1 MNKSIPNFDKKKAI
15 LAVLTLISIFIWY
28 NGLRFSLKK
37 KNSATSGYLEIS
49 SAGQKIK
56 QKKRAGYKDW
66 GRDPFVITQTPASHS
81 SALALGGIVYDEKDN
96 YVLINDQVLHI
107 GDQVNGNKVVDIK
120 QDRVI
125 LNDGNKDI
133 ELKLEQ

>member
-1 MNKSIPNFDKKKAI
+1 MPKFDQKKAI
-15 LAVLTLISIFIWY
+15 LAVLALIAVFVWY
-28 NGLRFSLKK
+28 NGLKSFSKQK
-37 KNSATSGYLEIS
+37 TNAPSGDIEAS
-49 SAGQKIK
+49 SSGQKIK

-66 GRDPFVITQTPASHS
+66 GRDPFVITQAPVSHS
-81 SALALGGIVYDEKDN
+81 SVLALGGIVYDEKDS
-96 YVLINDQVLHI
+96 YALINNQLLHI
-107 GDQVNGNKVVDIK
+107 GDEVNGNRVVDIQ

>member
-1 MNKSIPNFDKKKAI
+1 MPKFDQKKAI
-15 LAVLTLISIFIWY
+15 LAVLALISVFIWY
-28 NGLRFSLKK
+28 NGLRSFSKQK
-37 KNSATSGYLEIS
+37 TNAPSGDIEAS
-49 SAGQKIK
+49 SSGQKIK

-66 GRDPFVITQTPASHS
+66 GRDPFMVTQMPVSSS
-81 SALALGGIVYDEKDN
+81 SALALDGIVYDEKDS
-96 YVLINDQVLHI
+96 YVLINNQLLHI
-107 GDQVNGNKVVDIK
+107 GDEVNGNRVIDIQ

>member
-1 MNKSIPNFDKKKAI
+1 MPKFDQKKAI
-15 LAVLTLISIFIWY
+15 LAVLALIAVFVWY
-28 NGLRFSLKK
+28 NGLRSFSKQK
-37 KNSATSGYLEIS
+37 TNAPSGDIEAS
-49 SAGQKIK
+49 SSGQKIK

-66 GRDPFVITQTPASHS
+66 GRDPFMVTQTPVSIS
-81 SALALGGIVYDEKDN
+81 SALALDGIVYDEKDS
-96 YVLINDQVLHI
+96 YVLINNQLLHI
-107 GDQVNGNKVVDIK
+107 GDEVNGNRVVDIQ